1 MLADP
6 AAAAPAATGKS
17 SSRRRLS
24 HTAAADIEKV
34 ARASRGG
41 ARAGGVYFYQ
51 PRVATV
57 CDALHGPVSTI
68 HAPPAPP
75 PQPTVPSPLCQL
87 SSSSAAWKLSSAGPV
102 MYSKLHLQ
110 PTDKS
115 ALCCASRKAVRMKIH
130 RDVLPCQAAAEGQF
144 LISLG
149 RSKLRGSG
157 SEFGFFVFLIFSQA
171 LFALLRNAWTLDCF
185 VPLAGRP
192 DAPPSSDLLT
202 NFYYLPMG
210 QRHSRG
216 ACGYIHEVA
225 ALAALH

>member
-24 HTAAADIEKV
+24 HTAAADIEKA

-68 HAPPAPP
+68 HPP
-75 PQPTVPSPLCQL
+75 PLPVPSPLCQL

-157 SEFGFFVFLIFSQA
+157 SEFGAGGNLFFFFFLIFS
-171 LFALLRNAWTLDCF
+171 
-185 VPLAGRP
+185 
-192 DAPPSSDLLT
+192 
-202 NFYYLPMG
+202 
-210 QRHSRG
+210 
-216 ACGYIHEVA
+216 
-225 ALAALH
+225 

>member
-6 AAAAPAATGKS
+6 AAAPAATGKS

-51 PRVATV
+51 PRPPRAMHCTV
-57 CDALHGPVSTI
+57 QSALYT
-68 HAPPAPP
+68 PPTP

-87 SSSSAAWKLSSAGPV
+87 SSSSAAWKLTSAGPV

-157 SEFGFFVFLIFSQA
+157 SEFGAGGNLFFFFSNIFLSFICSVEKRLDSGLLCSSGRPPGRTAVLRSIDKFL
-171 LFALLRNAWTLDCF
+171 LFADGT
-185 VPLAGRP
+185 
-192 DAPPSSDLLT
+192 
-202 NFYYLPMG
+202 
-210 QRHSRG
+210 
-216 ACGYIHEVA
+216 A
-225 ALAALH
+225 AFSWRVRLHT

>member
-6 AAAAPAATGKS
+6 AAAAAAPAATGKS

-68 HAPPAPP
+68 NPSRLPNPPS
-75 PQPTVPSPLCQL
+75 PSPLCQL

-149 RSKLRGSG
+149 RSKLRGSAAPARNLEQEG
-157 SEFGFFVFLIFSQA
+157 IVFFFF
-171 LFALLRNAWTLDCF
+171 F
-185 VPLAGRP
+185 
-192 DAPPSSDLLT
+192 
-202 NFYYLPMG
+202 
-210 QRHSRG
+210 
-216 ACGYIHEVA
+216 
-225 ALAALH
+225 